1 MIPAVE
7 SHAQRVATAA
17 AVYSEEMLQR
27 YDLIVLL
34 LACRIALG
42 CPRGVM
48 LEQYQRLVSAD
59 HLDIGPGTGY
69 FLDRC
74 RFPVAHPRITLLD
87 LNENALTVAG
97 ERIARHQPVCRQRDV
112 LQPLELGDARFES
125 VALNLVLHCLPGPL
139 TRKSVVFDHIIPYLK
154 PGGRIFGSTVLTHGV
169 RRTRRSRRLMDQLNE
184 TGVFN
189 NRQDRLEDLHKEL
202 GRRFERYEITV
213 RGTVALFEAH
223 A

>member
-1 MIPAVE
+1 MTPAE
-7 SHAQRVATAA
+7 ECHAQRVATAA
-17 AVYSEEMLQR
+17 AVYSEEMLRR
-27 YDLIVLL
+27 YDLIVLA
-34 LACRIALG
+34 LACRIGLG

-48 LEQYQRLVSAD
+48 LGQYQRLVGAE

-74 RFPVAHPRITLLD
+74 RFPVPDPRITLLD
-87 LNENALTVAG
+87 LNENALAVAS
-97 ERIARHQPVCRQRDV
+97 ERIARYQPIGHRRDV
-112 LQPLELGDARFES
+112 LQPLDLGGARFES

-139 TRKSVVFDHIIPYLK
+139 TRKAVVFDHIVPHLR

-169 RRTRRSRRLMDQLNE
+169 SHTSRSRRLVDRLNA

-189 NRQDRLEDLHKEL
+189 NREDRLSDLHTEL
-202 GRRFERYEITV
+202 SRRFDRYEITV